1 MTNVRDMIKQVEI
14 VFYDH
19 EYPLTKKELEGML
32 KILKTIYIHNKLNR
46 AMHHTPTAIA
56 SKKSGVFRNT
66 ISSYICTTL
75 KNVNRYSVRHSFV
88 THELFAVQS
97 TS

>member
-19 EYPLTKKELEGML
+19 EYPPTKKELEGML

-56 SKKSGVFRNT
+56 SKKVEFSAT
-66 ISSYICTTL
+66 
-75 KNVNRYSVRHSFV
+75 
-88 THELFAVQS
+88 QS
-97 TS
+97 RVIYAPH